1 MFEEAHDAVNDG
13 GGFAD
18 LDLSAAK
25 LAVRL
30 HADPLTALGHGLA
43 FSGGT
48 VGATIVALVLP
59 GLLWRARR
67 EATPFVLL
75 PAAMA
80 GSLAIITIG
89 KDRVGR

>member
-1 MFEEAHDAVNDG
+1 MFEEVNDS
-13 GGFAD
+13 GGFAN
-18 LDLSAAK
+18 LDFSAAE

-48 VGATIVALVLP
+48 MGATIVALVLL

-67 EATPFVLL
+67 DATPFVLL

-80 GSLAIITIG
+80 GSLAITIIG